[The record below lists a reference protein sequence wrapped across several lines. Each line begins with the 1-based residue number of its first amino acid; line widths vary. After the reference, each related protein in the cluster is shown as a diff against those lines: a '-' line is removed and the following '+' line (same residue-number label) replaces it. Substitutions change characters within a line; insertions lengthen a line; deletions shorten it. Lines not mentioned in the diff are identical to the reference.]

1 MDVLEKISELET
13 SEQLQTYFF
22 IAAFIFMIF
31 SVIGW
36 VIELFFRRFV
46 STKRW
51 INPGL
56 LKGPYLPIYGIG
68 VLFLTG

>member
-46 STKRW
+46 STKR
-51 INPGL
+51 
-56 LKGPYLPIYGIG
+56 
-68 VLFLTG
+68 